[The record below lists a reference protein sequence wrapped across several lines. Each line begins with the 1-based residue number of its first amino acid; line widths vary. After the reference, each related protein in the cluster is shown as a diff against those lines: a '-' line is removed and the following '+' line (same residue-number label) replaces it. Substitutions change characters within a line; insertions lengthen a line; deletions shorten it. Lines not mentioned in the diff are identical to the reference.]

1 MDRTLDILEFFL
13 FFLFFG
19 LTFKA
24 LMSVDSGKLFF
35 KNALWQMQIIT
46 ILSALALAY
55 LVNQALM
62 RLITLALSIL

>member
-24 LMSVDSGKLFF
+24 LMSVDIGKFFF